1 MLFMVIESFRNQ
13 DPTPVYR
20 RLEERGRLMPDSV
33 TFRGSWVAADLS
45 RCFQLMECEDIGQ
58 LQRWVAAWTDLVAFE
73 IVPVTEGT
81 EVAEA
86 LAQRR
91 AASSDA

>member
-1 MLFMVIESFRNQ
+1 
-13 DPTPVYR
+13 
-20 RLEERGRLMPDSV
+20 
-33 TFRGSWVAADLS
+33 
-45 RCFQLMECEDIGQ
+45 MECEDIGQ

-91 AASSDA
+91 ADSSDA

>member
-33 TFRGSWVAADLS
+33 TFLGS
-45 RCFQLMECEDIGQ
+45 
-58 LQRWVAAWTDLVAFE
+58 
-73 IVPVTEGT
+73 
-81 EVAEA
+81 
-86 LAQRR
+86 
-91 AASSDA
+91 